1 MGGSMKRGSRCSLQ
15 LRQGG
20 MQALSEQGA
29 ARQQAVDA
37 KQKEVEAQQAAAKA
51 AQDNLQQQIAE
62 LTEQCNR

>member
-1 MGGSMKRGSRCSLQ
+1 
-15 LRQGG
+15 